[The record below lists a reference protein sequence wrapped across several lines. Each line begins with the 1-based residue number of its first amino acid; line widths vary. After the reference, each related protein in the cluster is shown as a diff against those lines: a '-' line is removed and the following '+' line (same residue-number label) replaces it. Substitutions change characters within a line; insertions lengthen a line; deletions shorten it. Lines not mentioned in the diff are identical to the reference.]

1 MPRLPFP
8 RCRAWIRAWLL
19 CVVII
24 SVALGAADASPE
36 AWRAC
41 QDRVIATLEA
51 AGLSDFGDV
60 SAYTGATGT
69 GALQAVIEQC
79 GYHPER
85 LSAPFCDDIYEQVYP
100 ACREDGFEGMSMA
113 ATSWVLIFD
122 PDGALVENLRR
133 VCEQSRPVSRAT
145 FGRRV
150 CGE

>member
-1 MPRLPFP
+1 MPRLP
-8 RCRAWIRAWLL
+8 RSRYCAWMHLWLFG
-19 CVVII
+19 VII
-24 SVALGAADASPE
+24 LSAIPGTTDASPDV
-36 AWRAC
+36 WQAC

-51 AGLSDFGDV
+51 AGVRDFGDV

-69 GALQAVIEQC
+69 GALSAVIEQC
-79 GYHPER
+79 GYRPER
-85 LSAPFCDDIYEQVYP
+85 LSRPFCDDIYDQVYL

-133 VCEQSRPVSRAT
+133 VCEQSKPVSRAT